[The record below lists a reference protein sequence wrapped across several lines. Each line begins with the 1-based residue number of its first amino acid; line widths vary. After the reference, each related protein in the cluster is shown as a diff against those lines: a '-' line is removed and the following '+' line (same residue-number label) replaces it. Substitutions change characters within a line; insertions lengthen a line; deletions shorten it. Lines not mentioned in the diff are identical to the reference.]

1 MTVPDH
7 RDPLAQDLLWEI
19 LAHRHLVP
27 RLPPRIEAVQERKD
41 VRLCFWNGLIRASR
55 ILTGRPSRACPLA
68 SFRDKALDDLEETKE
83 PIESA
88 VRIQPL
94 AIDARVLA
102 VFIQEERLH
111 APARKAHLKVRR
123 RDP

>member
-7 RDPLAQDLLWEI
+7 RDPLAQDLLWKI
-19 LAHRHLVP
+19 LAHCHLVP
-27 RLPPRIEAVQERKD
+27 RLPPRIEAVQERKN

-55 ILTGRPSRACPLA
+55 ILTGRPSCACSLA
-68 SFRDKALDDLEETKE
+68 SFRDKALYDLEEAKK
-83 PIESA
+83 PIKSA

-94 AIDARVLA
+94 ATDARVLA

-111 APARKAHLKVRR
+111 ACAGKVHLEVRGC
-123 RDP
+123 DP